1 MKLARL
7 GEPGRETPVLVS
19 GDIYYDLSGVIRDI
33 DPGTL
38 AEGALDAIRA
48 AEAQG
53 GLPVLE
59 GASSLRV
66 GSPIARPS
74 AILCIGLNYAAHAA
88 ESGMQPPADPVL
100 FLKTPKVDSTGQ
112 RNTIENVLG
121 GVMWQRSVDQGS
133 RLIDGSKCGKCGRQ
147 AHQSARLVELWALR
161 QAPSSQSCCPMVG
174 SISRSRG
181 VALAH

>member
-1 MKLARL
+1 MSRTRRAYDPEFKDEAVKLVINTGRSIAKVATEVGVPAQTL
-7 GEPGRETPVLVS
+7 GKWVNAYKKQTGEETP
-19 GDIYYDLSGVIRDI
+19 LSMSER
-33 DPGTL
+33 
-38 AEGALDAIRA
+38 AELNRLRKAEKEWELDRA
-48 AEAQG
+48 
-53 GLPVLE
+53 
-59 GASSLRV
+59 
-66 GSPIARPS
+66 
-74 AILCIGLNYAAHAA
+74 
-88 ESGMQPPADPVL
+88 
-100 FLKTPKVDSTGQ
+100 FLKKASVDSTGQ

-121 GVMWQRSVDQGS
+121 GVMWQKSVDQGS